1 LLKESL
7 AMACAAMTSTTA
19 VAALVSRG
27 VAAKA
32 PAPGGNNNKG
42 VLLMSRK
49 QVVLGVSNG
58 SRVSMR

>member
-1 LLKESL
+1 LFVG

-19 VAALVSRG
+19 VAALASRG
-27 VAAKA
+27 VAGK
-32 PAPGGNNNKG
+32 APGGKG

-49 QVVLGVSNG
+49 QVALGVSNG